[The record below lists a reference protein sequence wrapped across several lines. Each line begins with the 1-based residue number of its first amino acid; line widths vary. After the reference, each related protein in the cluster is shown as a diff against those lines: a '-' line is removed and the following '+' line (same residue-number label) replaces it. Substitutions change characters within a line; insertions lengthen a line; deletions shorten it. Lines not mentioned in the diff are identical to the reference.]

1 MFDNVSLISNQES
14 KKLYKKQTDLLKT
27 FSEVKTTDTLLRIV
41 LLQTLPPIC
50 DTIAAVKIMIA
61 NMRTNYDFLVIGAY
75 FSAEN
80 YECYYNI
87 FLENLLNRFS
97 DLNGLQKSV
106 VKYLSALQEY
116 NKSQNVLSL
125 VLSNL
130 DESIKLCED
139 YSANYYLR
147 YLILHDFEDLKKAKK
162 NVINILSDEDIS
174 RLTID
179 DMINP
184 HNFINEHILMKTM
197 TESSFNVIFDREI

>member
-1 MFDNVSLISNQES
+1 M
-14 KKLYKKQTDLLKT
+14 
-27 FSEVKTTDTLLRIV
+27 
-41 LLQTLPPIC
+41 
-50 DTIAAVKIMIA
+50 
-61 NMRTNYDFLVIGAY
+61 
-75 FSAEN
+75 
-80 YECYYNI
+80 
-87 FLENLLNRFS
+87 
-97 DLNGLQKSV
+97 
-106 VKYLSALQEY
+106 
-116 NKSQNVLSL
+116 
-125 VLSNL
+125 SNL

-197 TESSFNVIFDREI
+197 TESSFSAIFDRNI